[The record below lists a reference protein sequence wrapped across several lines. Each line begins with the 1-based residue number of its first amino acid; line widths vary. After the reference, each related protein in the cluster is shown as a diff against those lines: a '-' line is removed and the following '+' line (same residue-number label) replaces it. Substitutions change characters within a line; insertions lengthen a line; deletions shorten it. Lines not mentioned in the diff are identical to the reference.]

1 MKGKSSK
8 FILVPVIFL
17 VVILIV
23 AGILICWNYKSQ
35 VSFSESANT
44 KVGQS
49 MKVIGNVERTLSE
62 VSNEGLSRYPVYGT
76 ALGTTTEERNQIIKE
91 NDYLLASTSTYDSM
105 DENGNLYL
113 SGKPTGRKLYKHTAA
128 TSMYYGD
135 VDDNEPAVIKQIS
148 ISPRPLGNYITGL
161 YAPAGEVV
169 KIEISQEDLERT
181 GGLKITIG
189 QASQTNE
196 VNNIWAARE
205 LNRMPVI
212 ANIMTISTTTSY
224 VGYFLGGPIYIT
236 PIKNANFT
244 VTISGA
250 VEYMHYIYGLTTKEE
265 FERMKSLSA
274 PYFDLEI
281 WDNSVRHSGSRRYT
295 PADYDNLTKV
305 AELWEKISLT
315 SKQVPT
321 GSKANIGINIL
332 YDPFIAAGSAVAFVG
347 RNWCNVPPD
356 WMNGALNYQEFISS
370 GAWGVIHEY
379 NHHFQCFGFAYNDEV
394 SNNAISLLSYILY
407 TNISSNRSYS
417 DNTLSGWNRFTDPSR
432 SLRETISNAASDKVQ
447 SSLNSYA
454 DIIHT
459 FGVDVFIAAT
469 KYNSNKYGA
478 DSWYQALC
486 EATGYDMTYYFEKLL
501 NQTVSENMKALYST
515 GDRPIFVPIASIY
528 QTGRSFYQGGQEVF
542 AETVKPFE
550 IPNGEN
556 FTLDFNQYLVVPSE
570 FSFTIKS
577 VTQPQYGRVEKTDD
591 NIYVYIPSHEAY
603 SGTFKVVLSLEN
615 NNIITPDITLTINLK
630 QKNDDVYG
638 ENEFT
643 SETVYPRNYT
653 YSKDVYAD
661 FSKQSIV
668 SYENFTSWDNSGLYD
683 IENIIDGDKSTAYH
697 SNRDNI
703 ISADNPF
710 ILTVDLGESGLYNK
724 MTITGYTNSQRHMP
738 ITFALY
744 VGTSLDDMHLTGSYQ
759 NLTYSNRTLSVNFD
773 EQIFRYYRLVV
784 TDTDTHKY
792 VAINQIDFSYS
803 LSDMKEYTPDIL
815 NYYSY
820 GFGKFNF
827 SKQQMLSTYGFCISG
842 NGYIKYTF
850 TGSQIAFNVRQNEEC
865 KIRVRVDGK
874 STTLTLQAQSE
885 KTLAYYI
892 SPLKKGKHKLE
903 IKVLEGTLTIESVA
917 IK

>member
-1 MKGKSSK
+1 MKVKSSK
-8 FILVPVIFL
+8 FILVTVIFL
-17 VVILIV
+17 VAILTV
-23 AGILICWNYKSQ
+23 AGILIGWNFKSK
-35 VSFSESANT
+35 VSFAESANT

-49 MKVIGNVERTLSE
+49 MKVIGEVERSLPE

-91 NDYLLASTSTYDSM
+91 NNDLLASDSTYDSM

-113 SGKPTGRKLYKHTAA
+113 NGEPTGRKLYKHTAA
-128 TSMYYGD
+128 VGMYYGD

-161 YAPAGEVV
+161 YAPAGEVI
-169 KIEISQEDLERT
+169 KIEISQEDLDAT

-196 VNNIWAARE
+196 LNNIWAARE

-212 ANIMTISTTTSY
+212 ANIMTVSTTTAY
-224 VGYFLGGPIYIT
+224 VGYFLGGPIYVT
-236 PIKNANFT
+236 PIKSAEFT

-265 FERMKSLSA
+265 FERMKSFSA

-281 WDNSVRHSGSRRYT
+281 WDNSVRHSGTRKY
-295 PADYDNLTKV
+295 ANVDYENLTKV
-305 AELWEKISLT
+305 AELWEKISRT

-321 GSKANIGINIL
+321 GSKANIGIDIL
-332 YDPFIAAGSAVAFVG
+332 YDPFIAAGSAVALVG

-356 WMNGALNYQEFISS
+356 WMSGALNYQEFVSS

-407 TNISSNRSYS
+407 TNISANRSYNDS
-417 DNTLSGWNRFTDPSR
+417 TLSGWNRFTDPSR
-432 SLRETISNAASDKVQ
+432 SLRETKSNDAKGTVQ
-447 SSLNSYA
+447 NSLNSYA

-459 FGVDVFIAAT
+459 FGVDVFITAT
-469 KYNSNKYGA
+469 KYNPNKYGA

-486 EATGYDMTYYFEKLL
+486 EATGYDMTYYFEELL
-501 NQTVSENMKALYST
+501 NQTISEGMKAQYNT
-515 GDRPIFVPIASIY
+515 GERPIFVPVASIY
-528 QTGRSFYQGGQEVF
+528 QTGRSFYQGEQEVF

-550 IPNGEN
+550 IPRGEN
-556 FTLDFNQYLVVPSE
+556 FTLDFNQYLIVPND

-577 VTQPQYGRVEKTDD
+577 VSQPQNGRIEKTGD
-591 NIYVYIPSHEAY
+591 NVYVYIPGEETY
-603 SGTFKVVLSLEN
+603 SGTFKVALSLQN
-615 NNIITPDITLTINLK
+615 DNITTPDITLTINLK
-630 QKNDDVYG
+630 QKNDDD
-638 ENEFT
+638 NKDFT

-653 YSKDVYAD
+653 YSKDLNAD
-661 FSKQSIV
+661 FTKQSIV
-668 SYENFTSWDNSGLYD
+668 SYENFTSWDNSGIYD
-683 IENIIDGDKSTAYH
+683 IENIIDGDKSTAFH

-703 ISADNPF
+703 VSVDNPF
-710 ILTVDLGESGLYNK
+710 ILTVDLGEMALYNK

-738 ITFALY
+738 ITFDLY
-744 VGTSLDDMHLTGSYQ
+744 VGTSLDNMHLAGSYK
-759 NLTYSNRTLSVNFD
+759 NLTYSNRTLAVNFD
-773 EQIFRYYRLVV
+773 EQEMRYYKLVI

-803 LSDMKEYTPDIL
+803 LSDMKEYTPDIF

-820 GFGKFNF
+820 RFGKLNF
-827 SKQQMLSTYGFCISG
+827 SKMYMLSTYGFCISG

-850 TGSQIAFNVRQNEEC
+850 TGTQIAFNVRQNEEC
-865 KIRVRVDGK
+865 KIKISLDGK
-874 STTLTLQAQSE
+874 STTLTLNAQSE
-885 KTLAYYI
+885 KTLAYY
-892 SPLKKGKHKLE
+892 SSLLKEGKHTLE
-903 IKVLEGTLTIESVA
+903 IKVLKGMLTIESVA